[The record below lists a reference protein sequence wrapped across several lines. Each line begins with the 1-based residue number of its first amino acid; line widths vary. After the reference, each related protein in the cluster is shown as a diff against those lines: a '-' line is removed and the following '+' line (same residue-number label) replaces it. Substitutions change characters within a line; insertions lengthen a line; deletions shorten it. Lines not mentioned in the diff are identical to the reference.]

1 MATWSIDLAE
11 GRVPQNCMCC
21 HPFPI
26 FEWSWTVVSLWEPC
40 QLQQH
45 QLSTHSHGMSQ
56 SSLVFHQK
64 RPSTS
69 GTSQL
74 LRKVDEQRNVSQVPF
89 PGIRRPKFGH
99 IVVPAGFVE
108 GKLPTFATCL
118 KFPLRQV
125 QVPLETMTTTA
136 ALTQSL
142 SVKCVKLL
150 EASAAS
156 HGSN

>member
-1 MATWSIDLAE
+1 MVMNCGITLRAISVATTAI
-11 GRVPQNCMCC
+11 
-21 HPFPI
+21 HPK
-26 FEWSWTVVSLWEPC
+26 SWHVF
-40 QLQQH
+40 
-45 QLSTHSHGMSQ
+45 Q

-64 RPSTS
+64 RLSTS

-89 PGIRRPKFGH
+89 PGIRRPKFGD
-99 IVVPAGFVE
+99 IVVPTGFFE

-118 KFPLRQV
+118 KFPVRQV